1 MSAAVASDSCQ
12 DGKIGGDMV
21 LISGEVS
28 FDSLNHYGSCDKDG
42 PLHVAFRGGR
52 NERGGFGPFDNVR
65 PAGRKNISKYLM

>member
-42 PLHVAFRGGR
+42 PLHVAVRGGR
-52 NERGGFGPFDNVR
+52 NEGVDSAWSTSLR
-65 PAGRKNISKYLM
+65 PKRETMGI